1 MVLIINVTKSVP
13 ASKAIRTRLS
23 TLARAGRA

>member
-1 MVLIINVTKSVP
+1 MVFNNQCYKTVH

-23 TLARAGRA
+23 TLARTGKA